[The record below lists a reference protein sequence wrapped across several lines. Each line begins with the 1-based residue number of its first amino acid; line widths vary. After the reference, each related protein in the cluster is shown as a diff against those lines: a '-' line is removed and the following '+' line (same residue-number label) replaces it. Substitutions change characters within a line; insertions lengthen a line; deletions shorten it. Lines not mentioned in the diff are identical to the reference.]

1 MPRKKLPRS
10 FYLQPTLDVAR
21 ALLGTYLVRKTPR
34 SRLVGR
40 IVEVEAYLGELDP
53 ASHAFRGRSQR
64 NEVMFWQGGHLYVYF
79 TYGMH
84 FCSNVVTED
93 EGLGR
98 AVLLRAVEPIEGI
111 PTFAMRRGIA
121 RTSIE
126 QLCNGPAKLCEAF
139 AIGRQQNGVDL
150 CGSEIWI
157 EQRDPP
163 LTEESIGTS
172 TRVGISVGQN
182 HEWRFYV
189 KGSRFVSRGKPST
202 ARQSGTGNRH

>member
-1 MPRKKLPRS
+1 MHRKLPRS

-21 ALLGTYLVRKTPR
+21 ALLGLYIVRKTSR
-34 SRLVGR
+34 GRLVGR

-64 NEVMFWQGGHLYVYF
+64 NKVMFWQGGYIYVYF

-84 FCSNVVTED
+84 YCCNVVTEN
-93 EGLGR
+93 EGSGR
-98 AVLLRAVEPIEGI
+98 AILLRAVEPVDGI
-111 PTFAMRRGIA
+111 PVFARRRGLSEEQIA
-121 RTSIE
+121 
-126 QLCNGPAKLCEAF
+126 QLCNGPAKLCKAF
-139 AIGRQQNGVDL
+139 GIARRQNGWDL
-150 CGSEIWI
+150 CSSEIWI

-163 LTEESIGTS
+163 LTEELIGTS
-172 TRVGISVGQN
+172 TRVGISAGQN